1 MARTAGAGR
10 TAVRRTAVADAPSA
24 PRRAPRRRAR
34 HHPPRRRTEGCA
46 GRETSPGPRD
56 GGVVDSRT
64 APQDTAR
71 PPRTA
76 GQARRPSGATG
87 RSPARPRAAPVPR
100 RRLPRPWPAYR
111 GSRTVR
117 PQPVGEA
124 WSTGAEVAGVPWL
137 SRRPPPPRSSTT
149 QAPVQQRATTTPLA
163 TSRTRRPRAA
173 TPRLAGRWRGR
184 RPGPPPRT
192 VAPPASIVG
201 RPRASRT
208 RVRPVPPAGLPP
220 PSPSPEA
227 RRRPPAA
234 RRSPGLSPGRRSAS
248 STATFCLHV
257 HRQRAAGQR
266 LTVRNSETV
275 ESRGP
280 RVPEMPEQQVSLQEL
295 ESELDRYIH
304 DVENGATVVVS
315 RDGRQVARIIPETD
329 SAEQKRAA
337 LKASGTFDWSGR
349 RPKSRRP
356 SVRLRDGGSVSD
368 IIINERR

>member
-1 MARTAGAGR
+1 MTAAWGCCHVHADRAAAERSGVLLGGASELVRLRRDPTPRSTAWRGR
-10 TAVRRTAVADAPSA
+10 CRAQRAAAATSAGDVPCRAPGGPAQGGRAVRPRPGAQRRRRRCSRELPLRHWRPLGLDGHGP
-24 PRRAPRRRAR
+24 PRRGWRAGGEDGGQVRRLERLPPGLDRRQTGSQPGLGSVPFRRPGSRRRAR
-34 HHPPRRRTEGCA
+34 VRKHA
-46 GRETSPGPRD
+46 G
-56 GGVVDSRT
+56 
-64 APQDTAR
+64 
-71 PPRTA
+71 
-76 GQARRPSGATG
+76 
-87 RSPARPRAAPVPR
+87 
-100 RRLPRPWPAYR
+100 
-111 GSRTVR
+111 
-117 PQPVGEA
+117 
-124 WSTGAEVAGVPWL
+124 
-137 SRRPPPPRSSTT
+137 
-149 QAPVQQRATTTPLA
+149 
-163 TSRTRRPRAA
+163 
-173 TPRLAGRWRGR
+173 
-184 RPGPPPRT
+184 
-192 VAPPASIVG
+192 
-201 RPRASRT
+201 
-208 RVRPVPPAGLPP
+208 
-220 PSPSPEA
+220 
-227 RRRPPAA
+227 RPPAA

-248 STATFCLHV
+248 STATFRLHV

-266 LTVRNSETV
+266 LTERDSETV